1 MYVNWITPV
10 NVSLSGSGNWNLPEA
25 LTTQQKYFV
34 IKTAAQVMKQ
44 KYISTS
50 SSILLILF
58 CTFSLSVAQEESI
71 DETVTE
77 ASDTVETEGDGK
89 DKSYNRIEISLD
101 YLKLLTFAFP
111 SETKLEAG
119 IGFISKINIGIK
131 VEVGYAEKTPEDFYN
146 NEDYNAYGYYGSVG
160 LRYYYRFNHG
170 VKREDL
176 EANWVEL
183 ILGSESSVKGN
194 LYFGFTF
201 RMRFLIQS
209 DNFEPFEVYFVPGY
223 GRTFDN
229 FVPALNLY
237 VKYFIPFG
245 KGR

>member
-1 MYVNWITPV
+1 
-10 NVSLSGSGNWNLPEA
+10 
-25 LTTQQKYFV
+25 
-34 IKTAAQVMKQ
+34 MKQ
-44 KYISTS
+44 KFIFTS
-50 SSILLILF
+50 SSILFILF
-58 CTFSLSVAQEESI
+58 CAFTLSIAQEVST
-71 DETVTE
+71 DDTVTE
-77 ASDTVETEGDGK
+77 ATDTVDTDGDGK
-89 DKSYNRIEISLD
+89 AKSYNRFEISLD
-101 YLKLLTFAFP
+101 YLKLLTFVFP

-119 IGFISKINIGIK
+119 LGFISKINIGVN
-131 VEVGYAEKTPEDFYN
+131 VEVGYGEKMPEDFYKN
-146 NEDYNAYGYYGSVG
+146 ADYKVFGYYGRVG
-160 LRYYYRFNHG
+160 LSYYYPYNPG
-170 VKREDL
+170 VNFIIGAKYAMSQYQDEATFSILSSLWDDFEGEFQRENL

-201 RMRFLIQS
+201 RMRFLIES

-245 KGR
+245 KGK